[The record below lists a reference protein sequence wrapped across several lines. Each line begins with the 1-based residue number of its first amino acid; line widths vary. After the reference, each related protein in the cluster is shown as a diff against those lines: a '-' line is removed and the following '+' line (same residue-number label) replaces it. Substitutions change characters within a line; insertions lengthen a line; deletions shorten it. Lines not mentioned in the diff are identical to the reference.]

1 MRRLRAAY
9 VLGADA
15 LGRIYGPEERAQVL
29 RWTDGEPPVLT
40 GEQAAAGTRALEDV
54 EVVLSGWGAPVMD
67 EAFLA
72 QAPRLRAVLYGAGS
86 VRGFVT
92 DALVERGV
100 VVSSAVSGNAVPVAD
115 YTVAAVHLSLKRLW
129 SFLRAPDA
137 RAEASVLASVQG
149 TYGATVG
156 LVGLGEVGRQVCRRL
171 AGSGVQLLA
180 HDPYVGEAEAREL
193 GVRLVGL
200 EELFASCE
208 VLSVHAPLHE
218 GTRGMITAAH
228 LGAMP
233 VGATL
238 LNTARGAVI
247 RPDDLVR
254 VLTERPDLQAVLDV
268 TEPEPLPAD
277 APLRALPNVVLT
289 PHIAGSLGRECRRM
303 GAMMAQELERLAHGQ
318 PLRWP
323 VDLGRLAVAA
333 LP

>member
-1 MRRLRAAY
+1 MTGLRAAY
-9 VLGADA
+9 VLGAGA
-15 LGRIYGPEERAQVL
+15 FEQIYGPAERAQVR
-29 RWTDGEPPVLT
+29 RWTDGEPPFLT
-40 GEQAAAGTRALEDV
+40 AEEASGGIGALEDV

-72 QAPRLRAVLYGAGS
+72 RAPRLRAVLYGAGA

-115 YTVAAVHLSLKRLW
+115 YTVAAVYFSLKRVW
-129 SFLRAPDA
+129 SFLRTSDPAG
-137 RAEASVLASVQG
+137 EAAVLAQVPG

-156 LVGLGEVGRQVCRRL
+156 LVGLGEVGRQVCHRL
-171 AGSGVQLLA
+171 QPSGVQLLA
-180 HDPYVGEAEAREL
+180 HDPYLPEAVAREL

-200 EELFASCE
+200 DELFAACD
-208 VLSVHAPLHE
+208 VVSVHAPLHE
-218 GTRGMITAAH
+218 GTRGMITAEH
-228 LGAMP
+228 LAAMP
-233 VGATL
+233 AGATL

-247 RPDDLVR
+247 DPDGLLR

-268 TEPEPLPAD
+268 TEPEPLPPD

-289 PHIAGSLGRECRRM
+289 PHVAGSLGRECRRM
-303 GAMMAQELERLAHGQ
+303 GAMMAEELGRLAHGE

-323 VDLGRLAVAA
+323 VDLSRLDVAA
-333 LP
+333 TP